1 MFVYVCNYVWLPFP
15 TYLPFSGPCF
25 FLSLTTEK
33 LLTAW
38 WVGGGWGY
46 QRFNELCQRKSSFQ
60 SQPKLQPKTSRGWC
74 YFWSKTQPFPPRATI
89 MCLSKKNGNKNQRLE
104 ANTLI
109 YIKFH
114 KVHWTFM
121 FDVVESIIH
130 WLCLLKGT
138 KARKVDDEVILHE
151 NIYFLWG
158 KPVSNHDLWE
168 RWDFNRMTIRNRRV
182 GGIWIKKIISRN
194 L

>member
-1 MFVYVCNYVWLPFP
+1 MFVIMCDCLFP
-15 TYLPFSGPCF
+15 HIYLFQVPV

-109 YIKFH
+109 YKVSQSSLNFH
-114 KVHWTFM
+114 VWCCWKHNPLT
-121 FDVVESIIH
+121 
-130 WLCLLKGT
+130 
-138 KARKVDDEVILHE
+138 
-151 NIYFLWG
+151 
-158 KPVSNHDLWE
+158 VSA
-168 RWDFNRMTIRNRRV
+168 
-182 GGIWIKKIISRN
+182 
-194 L
+194 